1 MFLKLLLFSCIIA
14 LPVVIYWLKIKKH
27 KKIDYKRLLS
37 YFLFGSWFGM
47 CGEIFLDTIINKI
60 LQVPIP
66 LWEYRVL
73 PIHNNATSSFGP
85 MMWGIAAVGVCL
97 FQHYNYY
104 ETSLKQLK
112 KWKLFFVEA
121 GFLMLAEM
129 YFDISGYFIFN
140 EYFFYYFSPEFYHF
154 SALVN
159 IPFWW
164 CGYKILV
171 KASDVLYT
179 ELKLNFTIALLMGII
194 LIWGF

>member
-1 MFLKLLLFSCIIA
+1 MTFKLSIFTCIIS
-14 LPVVIYWLKIKKH
+14 LPIIIYWLIIKN
-27 KKIDYKRLLS
+27 KKNIDYRRLLS
-37 YFLFGSWFGM
+37 YFIFGSWFGM

-85 MMWGIAAVGVCL
+85 IMWGIAAVGVCL
-97 FQHYNYY
+97 FQHYNCY
-104 ETSLKQLK
+104 ETCLKQLK

-129 YFDISGYFIFN
+129 YFDITGYFIFN
-140 EYFFYYFSPEFYHF
+140 DYFFYYFSPEFYHF

-171 KASDVLYT
+171 KASDLFYKQ
-179 ELKLNFTIALLMGII
+179 EKLNITIASLMIII
-194 LIWGF
+194 LIWGV